1 MEEIFKN
8 GQVSSETIVKRV
20 RKRLN
25 TYDVHIYRIYV
36 DVMTEDNLL
45 LILRANMDLIY
56 YSDRS
61 SSREGE
67 GGVKG
72 RIVILALCVF
82 HFL

>member
-1 MEEIFKN
+1 MEEIFIN

-25 TYDVHIYRIYV
+25 TYDIYRIYV
-36 DVMTEDNLL
+36 DVMTEENLS